1 MPSGPNPARPLPLPP
16 APLPLWRRVAR
27 ALLARGQA
35 VGAALR
41 QPPRRRLDEGDY
53 AAWDSLTLRDW
64 LDRHQR
70 EIVFDRCRWMGIPML
85 KSPLDS
91 WIYQELIAETRPQ
104 VLVELGSHS
113 GGSTL
118 YFAHL
123 FELLG
128 EGEVLSVDI
137 DRSRYQARHERIHDI
152 TGDCADPAILAR
164 IQARCAGKRCMVIHD
179 ADHRREAVLRDLE
192 LYAPLVSPGCYLI
205 VEDGILD
212 LFPASDHFGHLSE
225 GPLPAID
232 DFLARH
238 PEFEVD
244 RERERYLMTY
254 SPRGFLRRRQV
265 GEAVG

>member
-1 MPSGPNPARPLPLPP
+1 MSSHPPSRLPQPIPPL
-16 APLPLWRRVAR
+16 PLPLWRRLGR
-27 ALLARGQA
+27 AFAARGRA
-35 VGAALR
+35 VGAALLR
-41 QPPRRRLDEGDY
+41 PPQRRLDEGDY
-53 AAWDSLTLRDW
+53 AVWDRMTLRDW

-91 WIYQELIAETRPQ
+91 WIYQEIIAETRPQ

-118 YFAHL
+118 YFAQL
-123 FELLG
+123 FQLLG
-128 EGEVLSVDI
+128 EGEVLSLDI
-137 DRSRYQARHERIHDI
+137 DRSRYQARHERIVEI
-152 TGDCADPAILAR
+152 TGDCSDPAILAQV
-164 IQARCAGKRCMVIHD
+164 QARCAGKRCMVIHD

-192 LYAPLVSPGCYLI
+192 LYGPLVSPGCYLI

-225 GPLPAID
+225 GPLPAIE
-232 DFLARH
+232 DFLAGH

-244 RERERYLMTY
+244 QGRERYLMTY
-254 SPRGFLRRRQV
+254 SPRGFLRRR
-265 GEAVG
+265 A